1 MIICIF
7 VVQPDKGVIQLMLG
21 QHNSSVPISS
31 YSPVNL
37 DVKSQSY
44 FFTFTVKTMTVTS
57 TAKGVTARQL
67 LLGTVND
74 QVCWALPF
82 CRDSFECAVK

>member
-1 MIICIF
+1 MHLYVC

-37 DVKSQSY
+37 EVKAQSY
-44 FFTFTVKTMTVTS
+44 FFTFTVKTMTVTA
-57 TAKGVTARQL
+57 TAKGITTRQL

-74 QVCWALPF
+74 QVCRALTF
-82 CRDSFECAVK
+82 SRDGFECAVK